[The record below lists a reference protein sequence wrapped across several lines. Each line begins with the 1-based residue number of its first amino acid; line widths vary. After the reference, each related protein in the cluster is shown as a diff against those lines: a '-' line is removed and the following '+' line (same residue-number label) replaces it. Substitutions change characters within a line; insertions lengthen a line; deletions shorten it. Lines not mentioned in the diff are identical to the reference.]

1 MPDTTEII
9 TQLNNKPCSHKT
21 HSQMGCTE
29 VIGRVE
35 EGGPQA
41 LWIGMSS
48 KGVNCTAL
56 GKQLEGSGTEGV

>member
-1 MPDTTEII
+1 
-9 TQLNNKPCSHKT
+9 
-21 HSQMGCTE
+21 MGCTE